1 MICHPAKDQFKH
13 GIMRTLLLVCIFFSS
28 PCLAGKISGT
38 VTDQAGHPLGYASI
52 LVKGTG
58 TGTTAN
64 SEGNYFLELDPGKY
78 TIVCQY
84 VGYERVEKGINLSQE
99 NEILHFRLAL
109 QQTSMKEVVVK
120 PGGEDPAYEIIRNAI
135 KKRNYY
141 LNQIR
146 EFQCQVYT
154 KGQLKL
160 RGTGKKFLGQKID
173 FGEGDGDTSKARMLY
188 LTESMATYS
197 VRKPNK
203 TKIEVTSTKVS
214 GESDGFGLSHP
225 QFISF
230 YENNINIAS
239 NLNRRGF
246 VSPIAGNALSFYRY
260 KFRGVFFE
268 DGKEIN
274 KIEVIPKRKYDPV
287 FSGWINITE
296 NDWRIHSIQLQLT
309 KESQIDLLDTL
320 QIEQLYIPLEKDVW
334 VIKSQVLYPS
344 ARFFGI
350 EAYGSFVNLYSDF
363 DVHPLFSKK
372 FFDNIYLTYTDSS
385 NKRTNL
391 FWDSIRPVPLQTE
404 ELLDYKKK
412 DSIEEAHNSAAYL
425 DSMDRKGNKINLPQ
439 FLLLGQSFNRR
450 SRRESYAVDPVMN
463 AVSFNTVEGWVV
475 NLRGTYTRRLDS
487 IRDSRKA
494 FFLSPT
500 LRYGF
505 SNGHLNG
512 SLRAGYTFGKA
523 YYSAFSAEGG
533 KDVFQFNN
541 ANPITPLTN
550 SYSTLFEKRNLMKIY
565 EAWFARANY
574 TQGIGEGLTVQAF
587 LEYQDRMPLEN
598 TTSFKFRDIKNRQ
611 FTPNYPV
618 ERIASN
624 IGRHQ
629 ALISSFTVT
638 WQPGGRY
645 IRFPDR
651 KISIGS
657 KYPRLQLNY
666 TKGYNQVLG
675 SDVDYDKWRFTISD
689 NLNFKLAGK
698 FRYRWSAG
706 GFIHRNKVEFPDYLH
721 FNGNQSVF
729 AGAYVSSFQLAPYY
743 LNSTASTF
751 YTTLNAEHHFGGL
764 VTGKIP
770 GIQKFNWYL
779 VGGTNSFYVNPKN
792 NYIEVFAG
800 LENIFRVLRVDF
812 VQSFSTGRAPFSAIR
827 LGFQGALLGN

>member
-1 MICHPAKDQFKH
+1 
-13 GIMRTLLLVCIFFSS
+13 MRTLLIVLVFISS
-28 PCLAGKISGT
+28 SCFAGKISGT

-58 TGTTAN
+58 IGTTAN
-64 SEGNYFLELDPGKY
+64 SAGNYFLELEPGKY
-78 TIVCQY
+78 TLVCQY
-84 VGYERVEKGINLSQE
+84 VGYERVEKSITLSQA
-99 NEILHFRLAL
+99 NETLNFTLAL

-141 LNQIR
+141 LNQVP

-160 RGTGKKFLGQKID
+160 RGTGKKIFGQKID
-173 FGEGDGDTSKARMLY
+173 LGDDDGDTSKAKMLY
-188 LTESMATYS
+188 LTESIATYS
-197 VRKPNK
+197 VHKPGK
-203 TKIEVTSTKVS
+203 VKIDVTSTKVS

-246 VSPIAGNALSFYRY
+246 VSPIADNALNYYRFKY
-260 KFRGVFFE
+260 RGVFVE
-268 DGKEIN
+268 DGKEVN
-274 KIEVIPKRKYDPV
+274 KIEVIPKRKYDPL
-287 FSGWINITE
+287 FSGYINITE
-296 NDWRIHSIQLQLT
+296 NDWRIHSVQLRLT

-320 QIEQLYIPLEKDVW
+320 RIEQLYIPLEKDVW
-334 VIKSQVLYPS
+334 VIKSQVLYP
-344 ARFFGI
+344 AAKFFGI
-350 EAYGSFVNLYSDF
+350 EAYGSFVNLYADF
-363 DVHPLFSKK
+363 DIHPVFSKK
-372 FFDNIYLTYTDSS
+372 FFDNVYLTFTDSS
-385 NKRTNL
+385 NKRTNA
-391 FWDSIRPVPLQTE
+391 FWDSIRPVPLQVE
-404 ELLDYKKK
+404 EQLDYIKK
-412 DSIEEAHNSAAYL
+412 DSIEQAHNSAAYL
-425 DSMDRKGNKINLPQ
+425 DSMDKKANKISLPG

-450 SRRESYAVDPVMN
+450 SHREYYSIYPVMN
-463 AVSFNTVEGWVV
+463 AISFNTVEGWVV
-475 NLRGTYTRRLDS
+475 NLEGTYTKRLDS

-494 FFLSPT
+494 FLLSPT

-505 SNGHLNG
+505 SNHHLNG
-512 SLRAGYTFGKA
+512 SLRAGYTFGKQ
-523 YYSAFSAEGG
+523 YYSSFSLSGG
-533 KDVFQFNN
+533 RDVFQFNN
-541 ANPITPLTN
+541 TNPITPLTN
-550 SYSTLFEKRNLMKIY
+550 TYSTLFEKRNLMKIY
-565 EAWFARANY
+565 EAWFARAGY
-574 TQGIGEGLTVQAF
+574 TQGLGDGLTVLAV
-587 LEYQDRMPLEN
+587 LEYQDRLPLEN
-598 TTSFKFRDIKNRQ
+598 TTDFKIRDVSRRQ

-618 ERIASN
+618 ERIGRN
-624 IGRHQ
+624 ITRHQ
-629 ALISSFTVT
+629 ALVSSFTIT

-666 TKGYNQVLG
+666 TKGYDQVLG
-675 SDVDYDKWRFTISD
+675 SDVNYDKWRFSISD
-689 NLNFKLAGK
+689 NLNLKLAGK
-698 FRYRWSAG
+698 FRYRWSIG
-706 GFIHRNKVEFPDYLH
+706 GFIHRSAVEFPDYQH

-764 VTGKIP
+764 LTGKIP
-770 GIQKFNWYL
+770 GIQKLNWYL
-779 VGGTNSFYVNPKN
+779 VGGTNTFYVNPKN

-812 VQSFSTGRAPFSAIR
+812 VQSFSTGRSPFSAIR
-827 LGFQGALLGN
+827 LGFQGAILGN